1 MHISYVSR
9 RELKSRMSTKTT
21 KKHSENDVPLYL
33 FHEGSNSNAYEY
45 FGSHRKNKNTV
56 VFRVW
61 APDAK
66 NVSVTGDFNNWSETE
81 NPMKQLKNSGGVW
94 EAEIKNIKPYDMY
107 KYCITAADGR
117 TLMKCDPYGF
127 HMETRPG
134 TATKYYEIDD
144 CYEWHDEKWVEGRN
158 GKNIYES
165 PVNIYEIHA
174 GSWKQYDDGNFYS
187 YRALADSLVPY
198 VKKMGYTHIEFMPL
212 TEYPFDGSWGY
223 QVTGYFAATSRYGE
237 PKDLMYL
244 VDKCHENGIGVILDW
259 VPAHF
264 PKDANGLYEFDGGPL
279 YEYSDP
285 RKGEHYGWG
294 TRVFDFGKN
303 EVRSFLMSSASFW
316 LKKYHLDGI
325 RIDAVAS
332 MLYLDYDRKDGEWV
346 PNKNGGNENLE
357 AVEFLQ
363 KLNEN
368 IFRDFPYAMMIA
380 EESTS
385 WPMVTKPVFSGGLGF
400 NFKWNMGWMNDILR
414 YFSLDGFFRKYNHD
428 CITFSMFYAFS
439 ENFVLPISHDEV
451 VHGKKS
457 LIDKMPGS
465 YDEKFAGVRAFLGYM
480 MAHPG
485 KKLMFM
491 GQEFGQ
497 FIEWNYEKGLDW
509 LLLDYPKHRAL
520 QNYFKKINEFYKANP
535 AFWQID
541 YSWEGFSWISSDDK
555 DNSVIAFRRIDEK
568 GKEIIVV
575 CNFTNVERCDYR
587 IGIPKKGAYK
597 IVFNS
602 DDVDFGGEGKGN
614 KGKLK
619 TESINMHG
627 FEQSISLDLPPM
639 SAIYI
644 KKTR

>member
-1 MHISYVSR
+1 MHISHVSR

-66 NVSVTGDFNNWSETE
+66 NVSVTGDFNDWSETE
-81 NPMKQLKNSGGVW
+81 NPMKQLKSSGGVW

-187 YRALADSLVPY
+187 YRALADALVPY

-602 DDVDFGGEGKGN
+602 DDVEFGGEGKGN

>member
-1 MHISYVSR
+1 
-9 RELKSRMSTKTT
+9 MSTKTT

-66 NVSVTGDFNNWSETE
+66 SVSVTGDFNDWSETE
-81 NPMKQLKNSGGVW
+81 NPMKPLKNSGGVW

-187 YRALADSLVPY
+187 YRALADALVPY

-244 VDKCHENGIGVILDW
+244 IDKCHENGIGVILDW

-294 TRVFDFGKN
+294 TRVFDFGRN

-602 DDVDFGGEGKGN
+602 DDVEFGGDGKGN

>member
-1 MHISYVSR
+1 MAFS
-9 RELKSRMSTKTT
+9 L
-21 KKHSENDVPLYL
+21 NDKRTPLEQFL
-33 FHEGSNSNAYEY
+33 QGESVTAYE
-45 FGSHRKNKNTV
+45 FMGSHFVNWGDRDGV

-61 APDAK
+61 APNALS
-66 NVSVTGDFNNWSETE
+66 VSVVGDFNDW
-81 NPMKQLKNSGGVW
+81 NPDANYMYKIDNSGVW
-94 EAEIKNIKPYDMY
+94 ELFIEGVWEYACY
-107 KYCITAADGR
+107 KYCVETPSMQKV
-117 TLMKCDPYGF
+117 MKTDPYAF
-127 HMETRPG
+127 HCQTRPDN
-134 TATKYYEIDD
+134 ASRVYEIHG
-144 CYEWHDEKWVEGRN
+144 YEWNDSEWLEHKKAHPH
-158 GKNIYES
+158 KNAPINVYEM
-165 PVNIYEIHA
+165 HA
-174 GSWKQYDDGNFYS
+174 GSWRKYEDGNVFS
-187 YRALADSLVPY
+187 YRKLAEELIPY
-198 VKKMGYTHIEFMPL
+198 VKEMGYTHIEFMPL

-223 QVTGYFAATSRYGE
+223 QVTGYFAATSRYGT
-237 PKDLMYL
+237 PKDLMYF
-244 VDKCHENGIGVILDW
+244 VDKCHQEGIGVILDW

-264 PKDANGLYEFDGGPL
+264 PKDEHGLGRFDGTGC
-279 YEYSDP
+279 YEYEDW
-285 RKGEHYGWG
+285 RIGEHKEWG
-294 TRVFDFGKN
+294 TYIFNYARY
-303 EVRSFLMSSASFW
+303 EVASFLLSSAMFW
-316 LKKYHLDGI
+316 LDQYHIDGI
-325 RIDAVAS
+325 RVDAVAS
-332 MLYLDYDRKDGEWV
+332 MLYLDYNRKDGEWLA
-346 PNKNGGNENLE
+346 NIYGGRENLV
-357 AVEFLQ
+357 AVDFLQ
-363 KLNEN
+363 KLNTVVHMFHPE
-368 IFRDFPYAMMIA
+368 AMMIA
-380 EESTS
+380 EESTA
-385 WPMVTKPVFSGGLGF
+385 WPNVTGFPPKDMGLGF
-400 NFKWNMGWMNDILR
+400 DYKWNMGWMNDILR